1 MPAVFNPCDAALGA
15 SATPCPN
22 RHPLAT
28 LTATILG
35 SSLAF
40 IDGSVMNVALPA
52 ISSDLQA
59 SPADLSWVINAYLL
73 PSGAL
78 ILLGGACG
86 DHFGRRLCFIGGAGL
101 FLVASILCAFAPS
114 FTVIVTGRFLQGI
127 GAAFLMPNSL
137 AILGSTFSGEAKG
150 QAIGAWA
157 GVGALSMAVGPLLG
171 GWLIDAVGWR
181 SIFLINLP
189 FGSAAIFLAIRY
201 VPENEI
207 AGSRRRLDWI
217 GATLVTAGLAMLSG
231 SLSAG
236 SAAGFGLKELSA
248 GAVSLLLLAAFL
260 IRQLRLGE
268 DALMPIFLVST
279 PSFAGLSLLT
289 FLLYGALGGLVV
301 VVPFLLILISG
312 FSAAGA
318 GAALLPIPIF
328 VAMGSRFMGG
338 ITGRL
343 GGRIPLAAGAL
354 IVAIGL
360 ALFWRVG
367 PPPLSYW
374 SDIFPE
380 IMMIAAGMTLCV
392 APLTTTVMTSV
403 DSAHI
408 GVASGFNSALSRI
421 GGLLAT
427 ALLGFV
433 FARQG
438 DTSAFLE
445 ASRIAALAGAAA
457 CLGASISAF
466 LLIAPVH
473 SGTPDTGEHT
483 KVSCTH
489 INVIRTVIPR
499 TLGCEECLK
508 TGSTW
513 FHLRVCRT
521 CGHVGCCDQ
530 SPGKHATEHFRTTRH
545 PVIEGY
551 DPPEGWGWCYV
562 DEALIDL
569 GENTTPQVGPLPR
582 YY

>member
-28 LTATILG
+28 LTATIFG

-343 GGRIPLAAGAL
+343 GGRNPLAAGAL

-403 DSAHI
+403 ELRTYWCGLRLQQRAIADRRTSRD
-408 GVASGFNSALSRI
+408 GVAGVCLRTAGRYVRVL
-421 GGLLAT
+421 GGVSHCRFGRCCGLPRREH
-427 ALLGFV
+427 F
-433 FARQG
+433 
-438 DTSAFLE
+438 
-445 ASRIAALAGAAA
+445 
-457 CLGASISAF
+457 SISIDRAR
-466 LLIAPVH
+466 
-473 SGTPDTGEHT
+473 S
-483 KVSCTH
+483 
-489 INVIRTVIPR
+489 
-499 TLGCEECLK
+499 
-508 TGSTW
+508 
-513 FHLRVCRT
+513 LRN
-521 CGHVGCCDQ
+521 
-530 SPGKHATEHFRTTRH
+530 S
-545 PVIEGY
+545 
-551 DPPEGWGWCYV
+551 
-562 DEALIDL
+562 
-569 GENTTPQVGPLPR
+569 
-582 YY
+582 

>member
-1 MPAVFNPCDAALGA
+1 MAAVFNPCDAALGA

-40 IDGSVMNVALPA
+40 IDGSVMNVALAA

-59 SPADLSWVINAYLL
+59 SPAELSWVINAYLL

-86 DHFGRRLCFIGGAGL
+86 DYFGRRRFFIGGAGL
-101 FLVASILCAFAPS
+101 FLAASILCAFAPS
-114 FTVIVTGRFLQGI
+114 FAVFVTGRLHQGI
-127 GAAFLMPNSL
+127 AAAFLMPNSL

-150 QAIGAWA
+150 KAIGAWA
-157 GVGALSMAVGPLLG
+157 GVSALSMALGPLVG
-171 GWLIDAVGWR
+171 GWLVDATGWR

-189 FGSAAIFLAIRY
+189 FGVAAICLAAWY
-201 VPENEI
+201 VPENESTG
-207 AGSRRRLDWI
+207 AKHRLDWI
-217 GATLVTAGLAMLSG
+217 GAILVTAGLAILSAVLSEGSASGFGFKALSG
-231 SLSAG
+231 
-236 SAAGFGLKELSA
+236 
-248 GAVSLLLLAAFL
+248 GAVSLLLLATFL
-260 IRQLRLGE
+260 VRQIRKGE
-268 DALMPIFLVST
+268 NALMPVFLVST
-279 PSFAGLSLLT
+279 PNFAGLTLLT
-289 FLLYGALGGLVV
+289 FLLYGALGGLIVL
-301 VVPFLLILISG
+301 VPFLLISVLG

-318 GAALLPIPIF
+318 GAALLPIPIL
-328 VAMGSRFMGG
+328 VAIGSQYMGG
-338 ITGRL
+338 ITGRI
-343 GGRIPLAAGAL
+343 GGRIPLAGGAL

-360 ALFWRVG
+360 VLFWRVG
-367 PPPLSYW
+367 PPPLFYW

-380 IMMIAAGMTLCV
+380 IMLIAAGMTLCV
-392 APLTTTVMTSV
+392 APLTTTVMSSV
-403 DSAHI
+403 DATYV
-408 GVASGFNSALSRI
+408 GLASGFNSAVSRI

-438 DTSAFLE
+438 DASAFLD
-445 ASRIAALAGAAA
+445 ASRLAALVGAAA
-457 CLGASISAF
+457 CLGASIAAF
-466 LLIAPVH
+466 LLIAPVQ
-473 SGTPDTGEHT
+473 SRNADTGERTRATCVH
-483 KVSCTH
+483 VN
-489 INVIRTVIPR
+489 IIQTVIPR
-499 TLGCEECLK
+499 TLGCEECLA

-530 SPGKHATEHFRTTRH
+530 SRGKHATAHFRTSGH
-545 PVIEGY
+545 PVMEGY

-562 DEALIDL
+562 DEALLDL
-569 GENTTPQVGPLPR
+569 DKNTTPQVGPIPR